1 MSTIDSIRLVLRVNP
16 GDVSNNRRHVPEYD
30 RRRRPTGRLILS
42 REYRSGLD
50 EMALQVASQR
60 HAEGWTTVRKPSF
73 VTVSIVT
80 YWPTW
85 QGDVDATSKASID
98 ALQLGGIVEND
109 RQCLPVTLSR
119 AVDKDSPRIEIEV
132 VRG

>member
-1 MSTIDSIRLVLRVNP
+1 MSAIDSILLVLHVNP

-50 EMALQVASQR
+50 SMSTQVESQR
-60 HAEGWTTVRKPSF
+60 HARGWSTIRKPSI
-73 VTVSIVT
+73 VSVSIVT

-109 RQCLPVTLSR
+109 RQCLPVTLNR